1 MPDAELWASAGRWF
15 DRTWYLVRN
24 PDVARVGIDP
34 LAHYLRYGEN
44 EGRRPSP
51 WFDPAWY
58 RAAYPVPIGES
69 PLEHFLARRTSGDF
83 LPCPELYLAP
93 RTPPWRD
100 AVAAGAD
107 PFDRYLNDM
116 EIPEHELL
124 PDLTLLRDSGLIDT
138 MYFQINPA
146 DRYEAELDPALH
158 YCRFGARHRYRPST
172 AFDPEWYGETNPSV
186 ARLRLNPV
194 THYVIEGEAANWR
207 PVPWFD
213 PEWYRAKY
221 AVPARVPALAHYLQH
236 RHARTVSPNPLFDVE
251 WYVARHAATIPA
263 DVDPFAH
270 YLLNGAMRDVDP
282 SPLFDARAWRHRHM
296 APLAGEGQADLP
308 LTARNPLVHHL
319 RLAHA

>member
-1 MPDAELWASAGRWF
+1 M
-15 DRTWYLVRN
+15 
-24 PDVARVGIDP
+24 
-34 LAHYLRYGEN
+34 
-44 EGRRPSP
+44 
-51 WFDPAWY
+51 
-58 RAAYPVPIGES
+58 RAAAPRPGSIRHGIAPPTRVPIGES

-83 LPCPELYLAP
+83 LPCPALYLVP

-194 THYVIEGEAANWR
+194 THYVIEGEAANRR

-221 AVPARVPALAHYLQH
+221 AVPPGIPALAHYLQH

-263 DVDPFAH
+263 EVDPFAH